1 MGLRLKIVLGFLIL
15 AIMLS
20 IAGIWSIYELNSI
33 GTSVQDLLDENYKS
47 INAAK
52 MMLEALERE
61 DSAVLLLMMGK
72 WEEGRAIIA
81 SGDSLFQRAY
91 FIASNNITIAGE
103 QASVDAIKGKY
114 DAYKQLWEKPIVDT
128 KRQGD
133 LNWYFQSTHEKFG
146 EAKTAVNDLMA
157 LNDREMF
164 QTASYLKNKANRAI
178 MPGIVAIIAA
188 LTFSLIFSYF
198 VNYYMVSPIVT
209 ITRNIKQYIE
219 KRQAFSVKIET
230 KDELADL
237 ADAIQILCAHD
248 SNARKER

>member
-1 MGLRLKIVLGFLIL
+1 MGLRLKILLGFLIL
-15 AIMLS
+15 AVMLL

-33 GTSVQDLLDENYKS
+33 GTSVQNLLDENYKS

-72 WEEGRAIIA
+72 WQEGRTIIA
-81 SGDSLFQRAY
+81 SGDSLFERGF

-103 QASVDAIKGKY
+103 QASVDAIEAKY
-114 DAYKQLWEKPIVDT
+114 REYKRLWEKPIVDT

-133 LNWYFQSTHEKFG
+133 LNWYFESTHETFQ
-146 EAKTAVNDLMA
+146 EAKQAVNDLMT
-157 LNDREMF
+157 LNDKEMF
-164 QTASYLKNKANRAI
+164 QMASHLKNKANRAI

-188 LTFSLIFSYF
+188 LAFSLIFSYF

-209 ITRNIKQYIE
+209 ITKNIRQYIE
-219 KRQAFSVKIET
+219 KRQAFDVTIET

-237 ADAIQILCAHD
+237 ADAIHILCVHD
-248 SNARKER
+248 TNAKKKR